1 MPKVSSDKASA
12 LLGLIQTSTEPS
24 SLAPSSPETNI
35 ATPAIDRVPAALRPK
50 GKRVTIFLHEGDRRL
65 IRELMAYLAGQG
77 RRVSES
83 IAIKAALRMAK
94 PGNELLLAHEEA
106 AAQDRRFKNH

>member
-1 MPKVSSDKASA
+1 MIAVQAVSLSVVVEFPMRHTRDAHEDGLSDFGSQMVCER
-12 LLGLIQTSTEPS
+12 LVQPGCT
-24 SLAPSSPETNI
+24 
-35 ATPAIDRVPAALRPK
+35 
-50 GKRVTIFLHEGDRRL
+50 RRRSVHRRI

-94 PGNELLLAHEEA
+94 PGNELLIAHEEA
-106 AAQDRRFKNH
+106 AAQDQRFKGR

>member
-1 MPKVSSDKASA
+1 MAKASNKASA
-12 LLGLIQTSTEPS
+12 LLDLIHAPTEPS
-24 SLAPSSPETNI
+24 LLEGLPGSVGAP
-35 ATPAIDRVPAALRPK
+35 ALHAGSRK
-50 GKRVTIFLHEGDRRL
+50 GKRVTIFLHDGDRRI

-94 PGNELLLAHEEA
+94 PGTDLLVAHEQA
-106 AAQDRRFKNH
+106 AAQDQRFKTR

>member
-1 MPKVSSDKASA
+1 MANAPSDKAAA
-12 LLGLIQTSTEPS
+12 LLGLLHMPTEPS
-24 SLAPSSPETNI
+24 SVAPLAASSLP
-35 ATPAIDRVPAALRPK
+35 PAEAENSRK
-50 GKRVTIFLHEGDRRL
+50 GKRVTIFLHEGDRKI

-94 PGNELLLAHEEA
+94 PGTELLNAHEEA
-106 AAQDRRFKNH
+106 AAQDQRFKGK